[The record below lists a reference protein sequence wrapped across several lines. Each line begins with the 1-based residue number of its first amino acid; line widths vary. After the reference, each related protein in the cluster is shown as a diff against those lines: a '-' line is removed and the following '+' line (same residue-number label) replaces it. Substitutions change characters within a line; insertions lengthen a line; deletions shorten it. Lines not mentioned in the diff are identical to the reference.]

1 MKDELLYL
9 TADKI
14 GTPTGGGVVTY
25 NESCALRELAL
36 NPYDFDGDVYVKIVS
51 RDELENVNKTM
62 LWVENEKD
70 LEREMQ
76 DPWLWDHLAYHQF
89 GNRIKLTHV
98 YAGTFSESIKK
109 LKQNGAVVTYTAAA
123 HDKELSRREHEKLGF
138 PYAYPHMVDSKLWQ
152 RYLDGYLRADVL
164 ICPSEHSA
172 SVMRAFGATNRIAVI
187 PHGVELPKEVAPLPK
202 RFTVGYLGSIGPD
215 KGLIYLLQAW
225 KKLGYDDATLLIGG
239 SGGTTQYGMFLIETY
254 GGAKVHSSSM
264 GNVWLGNISAT
275 GWVDDVSNFYNR
287 ISLYVQPSIT
297 EGFGIEV
304 LEAMAHGRPVI
315 CSTGAGAVDVVCP
328 CYGQEKF
335 KAGNVE
341 QLMEII
347 DWHYRHR
354 LESEKSGVFGR
365 MHADSYTWD
374 KVRAMY
380 KSLWKELLCLS

>member
-36 NPYDFDGDVYVKIVS
+36 NPYGFDGDVSVKIVS

-62 LWVENEKD
+62 LWVEDEKE

-89 GNRIKLTHV
+89 GNKIKLAHV

-172 SVMRAFGATNRIAVI
+172 NVMRAFGATNRIEVI
-187 PHGVELPKEVAPLPK
+187 PHGVELPKEVAPFPK
-202 RFTVGYLGSIGPD
+202 RFTVGYLGACGAPD
-215 KGLIYLLQAW
+215 KGLVYLLQAW
-225 KKLGYDDATLLIGG
+225 KKLNYSDATLILAGKD
-239 SGGTTQYGMFLIETY
+239 SESRWTQYLVEMFGGGHIGLI
-254 GGAKVHSSSM
+254 
-264 GNVWLGNISAT
+264 
-275 GWVDDVSNFYNR
+275 GWVDKIEDFFNR

-297 EGFGIEV
+297 EGFGIEI

-315 CSTGAGAVDVVCP
+315 CSLGAGAADVVCP

-335 KAGNVE
+335 EAGNVD
-341 QLMEII
+341 QLASII

-365 MHADSYTWD
+365 MHADSYTWA
-374 KVRAMY
+374 KIRNRY
-380 KSLWKELLCLS
+380 KALWKELLCLS